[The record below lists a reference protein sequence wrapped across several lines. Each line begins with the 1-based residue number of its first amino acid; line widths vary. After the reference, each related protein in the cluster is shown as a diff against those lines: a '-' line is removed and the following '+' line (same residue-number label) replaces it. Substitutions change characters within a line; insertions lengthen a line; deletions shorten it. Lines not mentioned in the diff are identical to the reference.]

1 MLATS
6 VICWSHEFPCINEIS
21 KNVEG
26 ENRHILWTAWDILI
40 KVSGKPWHLIIFKVA
55 NNQGFTLSLESNFF
69 SEKPQKRGLNLSPA
83 FLGLKNKIYKCMNSI
98 SKNVYI
104 NKYDD
109 IVNKYNN
116 TYHSTIK
123 MKPADVK
130 SSTYIDPSKEM
141 NDIDPK
147 FKILLGSKVL
157 KIKHLI
163 LLT

>member
-1 MLATS
+1 MQH
-6 VICWSHEFPCINEIS
+6 IM
-21 KNVEG
+21 K
-26 ENRHILWTAWDILI
+26 ENLLLLKD
-40 KVSGKPWHLIIFKVA
+40 
-55 NNQGFTLSLESNFF
+55 SLEP
-69 SEKPQKRGLNLSPA
+69 E
-83 FLGLKNKIYKCMNSI
+83 KNKTYKYITLVSQ
-98 SKNVYI
+98 NVHTD
-104 NKYDD
+104 KLDD
-109 IVNKYNN
+109 IVDKYNN

-130 SSTYIDPSKEM
+130 SSTYIDPNKEM

>member
-1 MLATS
+1 
-6 VICWSHEFPCINEIS
+6 
-21 KNVEG
+21 
-26 ENRHILWTAWDILI
+26 
-40 KVSGKPWHLIIFKVA
+40 
-55 NNQGFTLSLESNFF
+55 
-69 SEKPQKRGLNLSPA
+69 
-83 FLGLKNKIYKCMNSI
+83 MNSI

-104 NKYDD
+104 DKYDD
-109 IVNKYNN
+109 TDNKYNN